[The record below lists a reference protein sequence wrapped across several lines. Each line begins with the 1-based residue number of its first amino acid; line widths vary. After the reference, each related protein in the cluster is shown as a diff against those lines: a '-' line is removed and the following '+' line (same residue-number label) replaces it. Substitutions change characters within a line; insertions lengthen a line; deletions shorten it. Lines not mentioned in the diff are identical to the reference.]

1 MKVVLNT
8 ITLTSKPLHFNIEYK
23 IVHKQE
29 VITWFGTVSI
39 GTVSTSIT
47 SSSLSVFSST
57 FISLSSELSSSYNDI
72 KTLEN

>member
-1 MKVVLNT
+1 MKEVLNT
-8 ITLTSKPLHFNIEYK
+8 ITLPSKPLHFNIEYK
-23 IVHKQE
+23 IVDKQE

-39 GTVSTSIT
+39 GTVSTSIS